1 MSINWDY
8 YTNGNP
14 INEST
19 GFLEGLIP
27 HSEIVSTVFIIA
39 VAFAGLYIARWMYS
53 KL

>member
-1 MSINWDY
+1 MGNINWEGY
-8 YTNGNP
+8 
-14 INEST
+14 IT
-19 GFLEGLIP
+19 GETCDFTAGLIP